1 MAKSIRLIFAYPALV
16 VSNDVALF
24 TVQMVAILLKR
35 KTKFFSEVF
44 QIQPLK
50 SMTEVAPAMSCP
62 NVPLHDP
69 AECIRRPEE
78 VSEFF
83 EPDKQMVKKAIS
95 RRKAEFIDTM
105 DCLPVTKLPEGP
117 EWTYELKLDG
127 YRLEAVRAAGETTL
141 YSRRRNVLNQKFP
154 YIVSALNSLPE
165 DTVIDGELVAM
176 GPDGR
181 PNFNLLQNF
190 RSAEAHITYYAFDVL
205 VHKGKDLTLLP
216 LSERR
221 RILHSVIKPSEHLAL
236 SEVSDQ
242 TASQMLGF
250 VRSHGLEGIVAKRSD
265 GVYQPGMRTGVW
277 SKHRINLGQEFVV
290 GGYTPGTHG
299 LDALIVGFY
308 VDKELRYAAR
318 VRAGFIP
325 ATRREVFAKIKDFAT
340 TKCPFA
346 NLPEKQAGRWGQGLT
361 ADKMK
366 DCIWL
371 RPEAVARIDFLEWTG
386 ADHLRHTKFVALRDD
401 KDPRKVVR
409 ET

>member
-1 MAKSIRLIFAYPALV
+1 M
-16 VSNDVALF
+16 
-24 TVQMVAILLKR
+24 
-35 KTKFFSEVF
+35 
-44 QIQPLK
+44 
-50 SMTEVAPAMSCP
+50 
-62 NVPLHDP
+62 
-69 AECIRRPEE
+69 PETP
-78 VSEFF
+78 V
-83 EPDKQMVKKAIS
+83 VKKAS
-95 RRKAEFIDTM
+95 PTRKAEFIETM
-105 DCLPVTKLPEGP
+105 DCLPVTKVPEGP

-127 YRLEAVRAAGETTL
+127 YRLEVVRADGETTL
-141 YSRRRNVLNQKFP
+141 HSRRRNVLNQKFP
-154 YIVSALNSLPE
+154 YIASALDSLP
-165 DTVIDGELVAM
+165 DGTVIDGEIVAT

-205 VHKGKDLTLLP
+205 VHKGRDLTALP

-221 RILHSVIKPSEHLAL
+221 KVLRTLIKPSDHVAL

-242 TASQMLGF
+242 TASEMLAF
-250 VRSHGLEGIVAKRSD
+250 VRSHGLEGIVAKRADS
-265 GVYQPGMRTGVW
+265 VYQPGMRTGLW

-308 VDKELRYAAR
+308 EGKELRYAAR

-325 ATRREVFAKIKDFAT
+325 AIRREVFAKIKDLTT

-361 ADKMK
+361 AEKMK

-386 ADHLRHTKFVALRDD
+386 ADHLRHTKFVAMRDD
-401 KDPRKVVR
+401 KDPKKVVR